1 MKSATATCGSETV
14 VGTVDNAT
22 HELQFVFVNKSNF
35 SDVAVTLEYATRAIR
50 KEGAPEEGQK
60 LNLSA
65 PYSFVMNNLEEDFTY
80 TIAASRAQIMQVDH
94 TQCTVLQLDTDAD
107 YQRTKEVDPSRCF
120 DGKHMSKKGAYG
132 EVAYNHFG
140 WMMANPSKTP
150 ERGNSFTFDAGE
162 PMRLSKI
169 VFWPYWPYENQQP
182 AVYELYAYTLSGEP
196 AQTGEWTN
204 WEKILEV
211 DDSDKW
217 QITKNAEAGSENDL
231 TVNGTV
237 VEFKY
242 GELPEAR
249 YYRFKMLKNF
259 YAAFGTAMNQY
270 WSGRINYFALSEVE
284 LWRYNTEE

>member
-1 MKSATATCGSETV
+1 M
-14 VGTVDNAT
+14 
-22 HELQFVFVNKSNF
+22 
-35 SDVAVTLEYATRAIR
+35 
-50 KEGAPEEGQK
+50 
-60 LNLSA
+60 
-65 PYSFVMNNLEEDFTY
+65 
-80 TIAASRAQIMQVDH
+80 
-94 TQCTVLQLDTDAD
+94 
-107 YQRTKEVDPSRCF
+107 
-120 DGKHMSKKGAYG
+120 
-132 EVAYNHFG
+132 
-140 WMMANPSKTP
+140 
-150 ERGNSFTFDAGE
+150 
-162 PMRLSKI
+162 
-169 VFWPYWPYENQQP
+169 
-182 AVYELYAYTLSGEP
+182 
-196 AQTGEWTN
+196 
-204 WEKILEV
+204 LEV

>member
-1 MKSATATCGSETV
+1 MKNRILSFIILAAGMVTSCNTDAEFSEFIPTHALSTLVKSATATCGSETV

-22 HELQFVFVNKSNF
+22 HEIQFVFVNNSNF

-132 EVAYNHFG
+132 EVAYNLSLIHI
-140 WMMANPSKTP
+140 S
-150 ERGNSFTFDAGE
+150 E
-162 PMRLSKI
+162 PTR
-169 VFWPYWPYENQQP
+169 PY
-182 AVYELYAYTLSGEP
+182 
-196 AQTGEWTN
+196 
-204 WEKILEV
+204 
-211 DDSDKW
+211 
-217 QITKNAEAGSENDL
+217 
-231 TVNGTV
+231 
-237 VEFKY
+237 
-242 GELPEAR
+242 
-249 YYRFKMLKNF
+249 
-259 YAAFGTAMNQY
+259 
-270 WSGRINYFALSEVE
+270 
-284 LWRYNTEE
+284 